1 MGSSST
7 NKPDGDNVAVTD
19 NGNYIV
25 DLHFKAP
32 IKDVNKAA
40 SDLKNTVG
48 VVDHGFVRWDELPSH
63 RGRFGWY
70 SSGWHGWRE
79 SLVVIF
85 LPFSK
90 KRVLIHNIFEDSVL
104 NTRTRTIQGI

>member
-1 MGSSST
+1 M
-7 NKPDGDNVAVTD
+7 KPSFAWVRALRTSRTATTCSVTD

-25 DLHFKAP
+25 DLHFKEP

-63 RGRFGWY
+63 RGWVGWD
-70 SSGWHGWRE
+70 SRGWHGRRE
-79 SLVVIF
+79 SLVVISSR
-85 LPFSK
+85 L
-90 KRVLIHNIFEDSVL
+90 
-104 NTRTRTIQGI
+104 G